1 MLLVR
6 ISELRPKLLTNQL
19 LVLVHDLSNHVAV
32 IGDHVHV
39 REEVLEVGVLLGG
52 LLDVLVAYSALDVPG
67 WGCDAAVSGVWA
79 SLWALSV
86 YLERLGLK

>member
-6 ISELRPKLLTNQL
+6 ISELRPKLFTDQL
-19 LVLVHDLSNHVAV
+19 LVLVHDLSCHVAV

-39 REEVLEVGVLLGG
+39 GEEVLEVGVLLGR
-52 LLDVLVAYSALDVPG
+52 LFDVLVAHSALDVPG
-67 WGCDAAVSGVWA
+67 WGCDATVSGVWA

-86 YLERLGLK
+86 YLEGLGLK